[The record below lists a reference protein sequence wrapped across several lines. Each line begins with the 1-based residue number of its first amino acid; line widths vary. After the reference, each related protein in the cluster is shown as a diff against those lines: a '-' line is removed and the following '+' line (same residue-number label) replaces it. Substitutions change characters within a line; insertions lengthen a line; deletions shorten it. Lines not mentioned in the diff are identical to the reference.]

1 MMNDYNNNNYFN
13 NNSGFYTD
21 GNFNSESKPETK
33 TNGKRFRRAAAK
45 FTAGVMAMAMVS
57 FGSVSI
63 YRAVEGDSTTK
74 IVTEYVEKNTG
85 SGLTTDNISLLGSTD
100 STTGSV
106 LSTEEIV
113 DKLLPSVAGIESEF
127 TYTQQSYGNMF
138 GFGGNSSSQTATGT
152 GTGVV
157 ISEDGYIVTNA
168 HVIYDSE
175 HGCGLA
181 NKITVYLSDDTEYEA
196 EVIGYDTDFDLAV
209 LRINADDLTAAEFG
223 NSDALRLGES
233 VIAIGNPLGF
243 KLKNT
248 VTAGIVSGL
257 DRQIDINE
265 QSLELIQTDAAIN
278 SGNSGGPLINKYGQ
292 VIGIN
297 SSKMSSSY
305 SSSGAS
311 IDNIGFAIPSNEASK
326 IVKDLIKYG
335 YVTGKP
341 QLGISY
347 ENVTEVDSHRY
358 NIPVGVY
365 VTSVDEDSAAEKAG
379 LRSGDVIT
387 AIDGKEVTTGEEL
400 SAQKNLH
407 SAGDTVEITF
417 TRDGD
422 SQTVELTLDEAT
434 NE

>member
-13 NNSGFYTD
+13 NNDGFYTD
-21 GNFNSESKPETK
+21 GSSEMQNTASQKENK
-33 TNGKRFRRAAAK
+33 KSFKRAAAK
-45 FTAGVMAMAMVS
+45 FTAGIMAMAMVS

-74 IVTEYVEKNTG
+74 IVTEYVEKNSS
-85 SGLTTDNISLLGSTD
+85 SGLTAETISLLGNTESGTD
-100 STTGSV
+100 SV

-113 DKLLPSVAGIESEF
+113 EKLLPSVVGIESEF
-127 TYTQQSYGNMF
+127 TYTQQSFGNMF
-138 GFGGNSSSQTATGT
+138 GYGGQSSSQTATGT
-152 GTGVV
+152 GTGVI

-181 NKITVYLSDDTEYEA
+181 TKIKVYLSDDTDYEA
-196 EVIGYDTDFDLAV
+196 EVVGYDTDFDLAV

-305 SSSGAS
+305 SSSSAS

-341 QLGISY
+341 QLGINY
-347 ENVTEVDSHRY
+347 ENVTEVDSYRY

-387 AIDGKEVTTGEEL
+387 AIDGTEVTTGEEL

-417 TRDGD
+417 TRNGD

>member
-21 GNFNSESKPETK
+21 GSSEVQNTASQKENK
-33 TNGKRFRRAAAK
+33 KSFKRAAAK
-45 FTAGVMAMAMVS
+45 FTAGIMAMAMVS

-74 IVTEYVEKNTG
+74 IVTEYVEKNSS
-85 SGLTTDNISLLGSTD
+85 SGLTAETISLLGNTESGTD
-100 STTGSV
+100 SV

-113 DKLLPSVAGIESEF
+113 EKLLPSVVGIESEF
-127 TYTQQSYGNMF
+127 TYTQQSFGNMF
-138 GFGGNSSSQTATGT
+138 GYGGQSSSQTATGT
-152 GTGVV
+152 GTGVI

-181 NKITVYLSDDTEYEA
+181 TKIKVYLSDDTEYEA
-196 EVIGYDTDFDLAV
+196 EVVGYDTDFDLAV

-305 SSSGAS
+305 SSSSAS

-341 QLGISY
+341 QLGINY
-347 ENVTEVDSHRY
+347 ENVTEVDSYRY

-387 AIDGKEVTTGEEL
+387 AIDGTEVTTGEEL

-417 TRDGD
+417 TRNGD